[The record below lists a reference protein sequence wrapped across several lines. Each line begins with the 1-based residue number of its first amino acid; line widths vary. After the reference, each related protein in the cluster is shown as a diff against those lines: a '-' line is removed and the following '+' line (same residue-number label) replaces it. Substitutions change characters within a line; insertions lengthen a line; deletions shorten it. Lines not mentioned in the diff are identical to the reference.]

1 MPTRMPV
8 LPPVLLVL
16 LAAGCGA
23 SPPQLAHP
31 ADQPGDQAGEQVA
44 TTLNGAG
51 EFTTAGASA
60 IVYDRKLVPRGAQA
74 SLTAESSG
82 GQTITSLVVEGF
94 RPRRAYGAHLHTA
107 PCGKSGADAGP
118 HYQHRPGQAS
128 ADNEIWL
135 DFKTDSEGAGRA
147 TARHPWGFD
156 PASPPRS
163 LVVHSET
170 TKTSGSEAGD
180 AGERVACLT
189 IS

>member
-1 MPTRMPV
+1 MPRR
-8 LPPVLLVL
+8 LPALLIAL
-16 LAAGCGA
+16 LATGCGA

-31 ADQPGDQAGEQVA
+31 ADGPVSA
-44 TTLNGAG
+44 TTLSGSG
-51 EFTTAGASA
+51 VFTDDDTSA
-60 IVYDRKLVPRGAQA
+60 IAYDRKLAPKGAQA

-94 RPRRAYGAHLHTA
+94 LPRRTYGAHLHTN

-118 HYQHRPGQAS
+118 HYRHRKDGPAS
-128 ADNEIWL
+128 PDNEIWL
-135 DFKTDSEGAGRA
+135 DFETNASGEGRA

-163 LVVHSET
+163 LIVHAKPT
-170 TKTSGSEAGD
+170 TKTGAHAGD
-180 AGERVACLT
+180 AGDRIACLT